1 MEDVL
6 WYLLASSR
14 GGESRAR
21 ILRAIDDQPRNANQ
35 LADELELDYT
45 TVRYHLDVL
54 IEDNVL
60 KQTGDGY
67 GDVYLP
73 TDQARHNWETVLEI
87 TEQVLPG
94 EEP

>member
-6 WYLLASSR
+6 WYLLGSSR
-14 GGESRAR
+14 GGETRAR
-21 ILRAIDDQPRNANQ
+21 ILQAIDDQPRNANQ
-35 LADELELDYT
+35 LAEELDLDYT

-60 KQTGDGY
+60 RQTGDGY

-73 TDQARHNWETVLEI
+73 TEQAQHNWETVMDI
-87 TEQVLPG
+87 TDQVTP
-94 EEP
+94 EES

>member
-1 MEDVL
+1 MEGML

-14 GGESRAR
+14 GGETRAS
-21 ILRAIDDQPRNANQ
+21 ILQAIDEQPRNANQ
-35 LADELELDYT
+35 LAKELGYDYT
-45 TVRYHLDVL
+45 TIRHHLDVL
-54 IEDNVL
+54 TDDNVL

-73 TDQARHNWETVLEI
+73 TEQARHNWETVMKI
-87 TEQVLPG
+87 TEHVLT

>member
-14 GGESRAR
+14 GGETRAR
-21 ILRAIDDQPRNANQ
+21 ILQTIDEQPRNANQ
-35 LADELELDYT
+35 LAEQLGYDYT
-45 TVRYHLDVL
+45 TIRHHLDVL
-54 IEDNVL
+54 TDDNIL
-60 KQTGDGY
+60 KRTGSGY

-73 TDQARHNWETVLEI
+73 TDQARHNWETVMKI
-87 TEQVLPG
+87 IEQVLP

>member
-6 WYLLASSR
+6 WYLLGSSR

-21 ILRAIDDQPRNANQ
+21 ILQAIDEQPRNANQ
-35 LADELELDYT
+35 LAEALELDYT
-45 TVRYHLDVL
+45 TVRHHLDVL
-54 IEDNVL
+54 IDDGVL

-73 TDQARHNWETVLEI
+73 TDRARQNWETVMEI
-87 TEQVLPG
+87 TQQVLP
-94 EEP
+94 EES

>member
-14 GGESRAR
+14 GGQTRAR
-21 ILRAIDDQPRNANQ
+21 LLQAIDDQPRNANQ
-35 LADELELDYT
+35 LAEALELDYT

-54 IEDNVL
+54 IDDNVL
-60 KQTGDGY
+60 KRTGGGY

-73 TDQARHNWETVLEI
+73 TDQAKHNWETVMEI
-87 TEQVLPG
+87 TRQVLP